1 MTKMQEYMQKGEDYI
16 LKTYNRYPVVF
27 EKGDGVSLYDMDGKR
42 YLDFAAGIAVF
53 ALGYNNKE
61 YNDALKNQ
69 IDKILH
75 TSNLYYNQPA
85 IDAAEKIVKTSGM
98 SKVFFTNS
106 GTEAIEGALK
116 VARKYAYLKD
126 SSKDYEFIAMNHSF
140 HGRSQGALS
149 VTGNAHYQDGFVPV
163 EMRAVFADFNDLEDV
178 KSKITDKTC
187 GIICEVVQG
196 EGGIYP
202 AKKEFLE
209 GLRKLCDEK
218 DILLIFDEVQCGM
231 GRCGALYAH
240 DLYGVK
246 PDVMALAKA
255 LGCGVPVGAFVTNE
269 KASHA
274 LVPGDHGTTYG
285 GNPFAT
291 AAVCEV
297 FRQFEEKDI
306 VAHVNEVGR
315 YLYEKLEEV
324 KNQLKKSALK
334 LSGGQKQ
341 RLAIARSLCVNPEI
355 LLLDE
360 PCSALD
366 MKNTIAIEETLM
378 ELKGQYTFVIVTHNL
393 GQAKRIADQ
402 IIFMDQGKI
411 LEVTDKETF
420 FDSPATELAREQ
432 IQYM

>member
-27 EKGDGVSLYDMDGKR
+27 EKGDGVCLYDMDGKR

-53 ALGYNNKE
+53 ALGYNNKA
-61 YNDALKNQ
+61 YNDALKEQ

-85 IDAAEKIVKTSGM
+85 IDAAEKIVKTSKM

-126 SSKDYEFIAMNHSF
+126 PSKDYEFIAMNHSF

-163 EMRAVFADFNDLEDV
+163 EMRAVFADFNDLDDV

-231 GRCGALYAH
+231 GRCGSLYAH

-297 FRQFEEKDI
+297 FRQFEERDI
-306 VAHVNEVGR
+306 ISHVNEVG
-315 YLYEKLEEV
+315 
-324 KNQLKKSALK
+324 A
-334 LSGGQKQ
+334 
-341 RLAIARSLCVNPEI
+341 
-355 LLLDE
+355 
-360 PCSALD
+360 
-366 MKNTIAIEETLM
+366 
-378 ELKGQYTFVIVTHNL
+378 
-393 GQAKRIADQ
+393 
-402 IIFMDQGKI
+402 
-411 LEVTDKETF
+411 
-420 FDSPATELAREQ
+420 
-432 IQYM
+432 

>member
-1 MTKMQEYMQKGEDYI
+1 MSMNEQMNHAEESI
-16 LKTYNRYPVVF
+16 LHTYNRFPVMF
-27 EKGDGVSLYDMDGKR
+27 DHGEGCYLYDTEGKK
-42 YLDFAAGIAVF
+42 YLDFAAGIAVN
-53 ALGYNNKE
+53 ALGYH
-61 YNDALKNQ
+61 YPGYDDALKSQ
-69 IDKILH
+69 IDKLTHI
-75 TSNLYYNQPA
+75 SNLYYNEPMSEA
-85 IDAAEKIVKTSGM
+85 GEKLIKASGL
-98 SKVFFTNS
+98 SKAFFTNS

-126 SSKDYEFIAMNHSF
+126 PSKDYEFIAMNHSF

-163 EMRAVFADFNDLEDV
+163 EMRAVFADFNDLDDV
-178 KSKITDKTC
+178 KSQITDKTC

-231 GRCGALYAH
+231 GRCGSLYAH

-285 GNPFAT
+285 GNPLAC
-291 AAVCEV
+291 AAVAKTLEL
-297 FRQFEEKDI
+297 FEKYDLT
-306 VAHVNEVGR
+306 AHVREIGA
-315 YLYEKLEEV
+315 YLTEKLDELVAANDAVLERRGIGLIQGIKV
-324 KNQLKKSALK
+324 KKPVGEISSEALKEGLLIISAKGNVLRLVPPLVIEKEHVDEMLEILKKVL
-334 LSGGQKQ
+334 
-341 RLAIARSLCVNPEI
+341 
-355 LLLDE
+355 
-360 PCSALD
+360 
-366 MKNTIAIEETLM
+366 
-378 ELKGQYTFVIVTHNL
+378 
-393 GQAKRIADQ
+393 
-402 IIFMDQGKI
+402 
-411 LEVTDKETF
+411 
-420 FDSPATELAREQ
+420 
-432 IQYM
+432 